1 MLKFL
6 LIYICICYLLFSKV
20 SNLYADEI
28 CKLYNIKTLKQLKE
42 KRKICK
48 KNNKILISFDQ
59 TLEPEILIGMLCDL
73 KYNVI
78 HNDDKNIINTRDKSR
93 KILCIYNPS
102 N

>member
-1 MLKFL
+1 MLRFL
-6 LIYICICYLLFSKV
+6 LIYICICYVLSSKV
-20 SNLYADEI
+20 NNLYADEI

-78 HNDDKNIINTRDKSR
+78 HNNDNDIINTRDKSR